1 MFRLYLMPFCVS
13 SFAALVKDRGYI
25 LVFPPSWKLNAMG
38 LGLIGLFVLVVAVL
52 KRVLADG
59 CLRTATLRAG

>member
-1 MFRLYLMPFCVS
+1 MPFCVS
-13 SFAALVKDRGYI
+13 SFAALVKDKGYI
-25 LVFPPSWKLNAMG
+25 LVFPPSGTLNVVG

-59 CLRTATLRAG
+59 HVEDRVEG